1 MINTGMVVGK
11 EVIAL
16 VNQSDIW
23 WQVATNFSF
32 NKCKLMD
39 KF

>member
-1 MINTGMVVGK
+1 MVVGI
-11 EVIAL
+11 EIIAL
-16 VNQSDIW
+16 VKQSAIW

-32 NKCKLMD
+32 NKCIKLMD